1 MNKALEALFIQMV
14 LFQLRHMPQWG
25 AGLSLYLWRLRA

>member
-1 MNKALEALFIQMV
+1 MNKALEAFFIHMM
-14 LFQLRHMPQWG
+14 LFQLRQMPQLG